1 MSILF
6 LLQSRN
12 PIPCCKPRIKE
23 KRKLLVSRDN
33 AEDIRVHENVLLNM
47 DDAKEH
53 GFRREASRLGMNP
66 FVEKEGG

>member
-12 PIPCCKPRIKE
+12 PVPCCKPQIKE

-33 AEDIRVHENVLLNM
+33 AEDVRVHRNVLLSI
-47 DDAKEH
+47 DDAKNMALEEK
-53 GFRREASRLGMNP
+53 RRDSG
-66 FVEKEGG
+66 